1 MINNKSGP
9 LFVMLAVLIL
19 VVFLPTSATRDVA
32 KQQQITIDS
41 LGAELNKAD
50 IQIER
55 YESALL
61 LLREQSP
68 ESATQFLNALNN
80 KTE

>member
-1 MINNKSGP
+1 MLTNRLGP

-19 VVFLPTSATRDVA
+19 VVFLPTSATRDVV